1 MYSGSYTYQG
11 SSSLATRAL
20 HSDSGRAGGAGGL
33 GGGGGVVYSG
43 FGKMVA
49 LQESVAMILMALDA
63 PKEALLTYSHTLD
76 VLTDRADDVLQ
87 VAGGA
92 GGAAG
97 GGGAK
102 RGTRGSGRRT
112 TRVLTRRRWTSA

>member
-1 MYSGSYTYQG
+1 
-11 SSSLATRAL
+11 
-20 HSDSGRAGGAGGL
+20 
-33 GGGGGVVYSG
+33 
-43 FGKMVA
+43 
-49 LQESVAMILMALDA
+49 MILMALDA

-97 GGGAK
+97 SLV
-102 RGTRGSGRRT
+102 SGYLWT
-112 TRVLTRRRWTSA
+112 GLGPQAMYLMAAAVCLCAAGMVLFGVRDIPES